1 MRAVHGAGPRAVR
14 VAQWAVGAVGRES
27 LAGILNAPGLEL
39 VAVKV
44 HSPDKAGAPA
54 GNGVVTT
61 VSVEELLAARPDVV
75 VYTPRTPS
83 VDEVYGLLRAG
94 VDVVTTAFAFHP
106 ARMAEPDRSRLLDA
120 AVAGGSTLHGSG
132 LNPGNFSAA
141 VPLALSGL
149 VRHLRRVTLTERA
162 DWSVYESTSITFD
175 AMRFG
180 RPPEEVSESASELLA
195 FNADLFRQQVWLL
208 GDALGADLDEVVTEH
223 EVVVA
228 GERVPVFDRVIEPGT
243 VNAQRW
249 RWVGRSGGA
258 DRVEIDCMWTVGP
271 TTADW
276 PAAQHGWTLQLE
288 GDPSV
293 SAHLM
298 TLASL
303 TEPRTLAEH
312 VRAASVA
319 TAMQVVNAIP
329 HVHAAP
335 PGFATSADLP
345 IPRSLQGFREP
356 ASP

>member
-1 MRAVHGAGPRAVR
+1 MSSHHAPIR
-14 VAQWAVGAVGRES
+14 VAQWATGAVGREAI
-27 LAGILNAPGLEL
+27 AGILDAPGLEL

-44 HSPDKAGAPA
+44 HSPGKAGADA
-54 GNGVVTT
+54 GNGASTT
-61 VSVEELLAARPDVV
+61 LSVDELLAARPDVV

-83 VDEVYGLLRAG
+83 VDEVCHLLAAG
-94 VDVVTTAFAFHP
+94 VDVVTTAFCFHP
-106 ARMAEPDRSRLLDA
+106 ARMAEPDRSRLLEA
-120 AVAGGSTLHGSG
+120 ARAGGSTLHGSG

-149 VRHLRRVTLTERA
+149 VHRLRKVSLTERA
-162 DWSVYESTSITFD
+162 DWAVYESTSITFD

-180 RPPEEVSESASELLA
+180 WPPEDVSESASDLLA

-208 GDALGADLDEVVTEH
+208 GDALGADLDEVATEH
-223 EVVVA
+223 EVVVTE
-228 GERVPVFDRVIEPGT
+228 ERIPVFDRVIEPGT

-249 RWVGRSGGA
+249 RWTGRSAGV
-258 DRVEIDCMWTVGP
+258 DLVEIDCRWTVGP

-298 TLASL
+298 TLASFS
-303 TEPRTLAEH
+303 EPRSMADH

-335 PGFATSADLP
+335 PGFASSADLP
-345 IPRSLQGFREP
+345 VPRSLRGFR
-356 ASP
+356 A

>member
-1 MRAVHGAGPRAVR
+1 MSSLSVPIR
-14 VAQWAVGAVGRES
+14 VAQWATGAVGREAI
-27 LAGILNAPGLEL
+27 AGILDSPGLEL

-44 HSPDKAGAPA
+44 HSADKAGADA
-54 GNGVVTT
+54 GNGITT
-61 VSVEELLAARPDVV
+61 TLSVAEVLAARPDVV

-83 VDEVYGLLRAG
+83 VDEVCHLLAAG

-106 ARMAEPDRSRLLDA
+106 ARMADPDRSRLLEA
-120 AVAGGSTLHGSG
+120 AHSGGSTLHGSG

-149 VRHLRRVTLTERA
+149 VRRLHKVSLTERA

-180 RPPEEVSESASELLA
+180 RPPAEVSEAASDLLA

-208 GDALGADLDEVVTEH
+208 GDALGADLDEVVSQH
-223 EVVVA
+223 EVVETE
-228 GERVPVFDRVIEPGT
+228 ERIPVFDRVIEPGT

-249 RWVGRSGGA
+249 RWTGRSAGA
-258 DRVEIDCMWTVGP
+258 DLIEIDCMWTVGP

-298 TLASL
+298 TLASFS
-303 TEPRTLAEH
+303 EPRGMADH

-329 HVHAAP
+329 LVHAAP

-345 IPRSLQGFREP
+345 LPRSLRGFRD
-356 ASP
+356 